1 MQFFFFSLCVRDN
14 NCETVHS
21 ISSVVK
27 VRSQFTIFAP
37 AGLPTREAA
46 RWLSAE
52 ERLTEELLLSH
63 VVMGEHLRPELLAAT
78 EAEVRT
84 TLGGLEVA
92 YSLDEDGELW
102 VNDVKVVAWRQEGSA
117 LIVALEDYLFKQ
129 EIEQEVKNFEV
140 SNDLFPDN
148 SEDDDEEEVWGEDRG
163 VKF

>member
-1 MQFFFFSLCVRDN
+1 MI

-21 ISSVVK
+21 IRSDVK

-78 EAEVRT
+78 EAGAEVRT
-84 TLGGLEVA
+84 SLGGLEVA

-140 SNDLFPDN
+140 SNDLFPDT
-148 SEDDDEEEVWGEDRG
+148 SEDDEEEEVWGEDRG
-163 VKF
+163 VKFLKRIKG

>member
-1 MQFFFFSLCVRDN
+1 MI

-21 ISSVVK
+21 IRSGVK

-78 EAEVRT
+78 EAGAEVRT
-84 TLGGLEVA
+84 SLGGLEVA

-140 SNDLFPDN
+140 SNELFPDT
-148 SEDDDEEEVWGEDRG
+148 SEDDEEEEVWGEDRG
-163 VKF
+163 VKL